1 MSNSA
6 IFKAA
11 AIVAAI
17 FGALLLIVPNDLA
30 AMYGVEPMNT
40 TGVYNSQLYGAFLLG
55 LAAIN
60 WGISRVM
67 AEDALRAVA
76 FGNLVGSG
84 LALVVALVRQFQT
97 TASPMG
103 WLNVAIFVVFAAAF
117 AYALVAHMDSAHMHR
132 PAH

>member
-17 FGALLLIVPNDLA
+17 FGALLLLVPNDLV
-30 AMYGVEPMNT
+30 AMYGVQPMNS

-84 LALVVALVRQFQT
+84 LALVVAVVRQFQPDS
-97 TASPMG
+97 SPMG
-103 WLNVAIFVVFAAAF
+103 WLNVAIFVLVAAGF
-117 AYALVAHMDSAHMHR
+117 AYALVAHMDGVHMHR

>member
-6 IFKAA
+6 IFKAT

-17 FGALLLIVPNDLA
+17 FGALLLLVPNDLV
-30 AMYGVEPMNT
+30 AMYGAQPMNS

-60 WGISRVM
+60 WGVSRVM

-84 LALVVALVRQFQT
+84 LALVVAVVRQFQPD
-97 TASPMG
+97 SFPMG
-103 WLNVAIFVVFAAAF
+103 WLNVAIFVLVAAGF
-117 AYALVAHMDSAHMHR
+117 AYALVAHMDGVQMHR